1 MSNSKNTK
9 KRIDLALVQR
19 GLADSRHRAQAMI
32 IAGEVRVDDRPVE
45 KASETIAEDAK
56 IEIFGRSS
64 KYASRGGFKL
74 EGALEDFG
82 ISVEGLT
89 CADLG
94 SSNGG
99 FTDCLLQRGAKRVY
113 AVDVNTKQLD
123 WKLQHDQRVR
133 PIEKNAR
140 YLKFNDIGEAV
151 EFVVIDVSFI
161 SVAKL
166 MDAAVSIAKPGGV
179 FLILVKPQFE
189 LEKKL
194 VGKGGIVR
202 DAALQEEAI
211 IRVSAAAERV
221 GLKILGV
228 RPSRVTGAEG
238 NQEYFLHAK
247 RPD

>member
-19 GLADSRHRAQAMI
+19 GFADSRQRAQAMI
-32 IAGEVRVDDRPVE
+32 IAGEVRVDDRPVK

-56 IEIFGRSS
+56 IEIFARRS

-140 YLKFNDIGEAV
+140 YLKFSDLGEAV
-151 EFVVIDVSFI
+151 EFVAIDVSFI

-179 FLILVKPQFE
+179 FLILIKPQFE

-194 VGKGGIVR
+194 IGKGGIVR
-202 DAALQEEAI
+202 DAALREEAI

>member
-9 KRIDLALVQR
+9 KRIDLELVQR
-19 GLADSRHRAQAMI
+19 GFADSRQRAQAMI
-32 IAGEVRVDDRPVE
+32 IAGEVRVDDRPVK

-56 IEIFGRSS
+56 IEIFARSS

-74 EGALEDFG
+74 EGALGDFG

-99 FTDCLLQRGAKRVY
+99 FTDCLLQSGAKRVY

-151 EFVVIDVSFI
+151 ELVVIDVSFI

-179 FLILVKPQFE
+179 FLILIKPQFE

-202 DAALQEEAI
+202 DAALREQAI
-211 IRVSAAAERV
+211 VRVSAAAERV
-221 GLKILGV
+221 GLKTLGV

>member
-19 GLADSRHRAQAMI
+19 GFADSRQRAQAMI
-32 IAGEVRVDDRPVE
+32 IAGEVRVDDRPVK

-56 IEIFGRSS
+56 IEIFARRS

-140 YLKFNDIGEAV
+140 YLKFSDLGEAV
-151 EFVVIDVSFI
+151 EFVAIDVSFI

-179 FLILVKPQFE
+179 FLILIKPQFE

-202 DAALQEEAI
+202 DAALREQAI
-211 IRVSAAAERV
+211 VRVSAAAERV
-221 GLKILGV
+221 GLKTLGV

>member
-1 MSNSKNTK
+1 MSNSKNAK
-9 KRIDLALVQR
+9 KRIDLLLVQR
-19 GLADSRHRAQAMI
+19 GLADSRQRAQAMI
-32 IAGEVRVDDRPVE
+32 IAGEVRVDDRPVK
-45 KASETIAEDAK
+45 KASETVAEDAR
-56 IEIFGRSS
+56 IEIFGRGS

-74 EGALEDFG
+74 EGALGDSG
-82 ISVEGLT
+82 MSVEGLT
-89 CADLG
+89 CADIG

-99 FTDCLLQRGAKRVY
+99 FTDCLMQRGAKRVY

-123 WKLQHDQRVR
+123 WKLRQDPRVTA
-133 PIEKNAR
+133 IEKNAR
-140 YLKFNDIGEAV
+140 FLKPDDLGEAV
-151 EFVVIDVSFI
+151 EFVVVDVSFI

-166 MDAAVSIAKPGGV
+166 MDAVVSFAGPGAV

-202 DAALQEEAI
+202 DAALHKQAI
-211 IRVSAAAERV
+211 VSVSGAAERA
-221 GLKILGV
+221 GLKVLGV
-228 RPSRVTGAEG
+228 FPSRVTGAEG